1 MIVQIVLQA
10 YGVEVSVVFWDQ
22 AGHVAWRFEA
32 GIKQNRDAPRRLHHL
47 CLKLLSALSSP
58 FAKHPISGFER
69 HSVPN

>member
-47 CLKLLSALSSP
+47 LS
-58 FAKHPISGFER
+58 
-69 HSVPN
+69 